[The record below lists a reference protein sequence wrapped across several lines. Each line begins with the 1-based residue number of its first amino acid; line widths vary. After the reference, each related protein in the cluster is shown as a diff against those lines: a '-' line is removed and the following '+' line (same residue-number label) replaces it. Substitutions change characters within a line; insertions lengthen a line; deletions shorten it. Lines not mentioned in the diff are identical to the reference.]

1 VSLKGSQL
9 SGASAVI
16 CVASRINGGFCIF
29 NSFEFAV
36 QGFYV
41 INGYRFQKMF
51 WFVAVESALPLIDK
65 LLLYVTVELEVMGLR
80 SA

>member
-1 VSLKGSQL
+1 MAVSAYSIPLNL
-9 SGASAVI
+9 L
-16 CVASRINGGFCIF
+16 
-29 NSFEFAV
+29 

-51 WFVAVESALPLIDK
+51 WFVAVESARPLIDK
-65 LLLYVTVELEVMGLR
+65 LLLYVTVELEVMGPR